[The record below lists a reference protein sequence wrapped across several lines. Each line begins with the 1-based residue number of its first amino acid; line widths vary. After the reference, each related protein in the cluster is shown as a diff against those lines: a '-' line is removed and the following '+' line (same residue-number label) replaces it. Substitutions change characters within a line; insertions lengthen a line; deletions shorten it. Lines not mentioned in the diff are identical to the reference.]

1 MEIYGFVRGA
11 LAWMASIACL
21 IAVNSPLLYATYRIG
36 AGRVAEDD
44 ETRID
49 NDELW
54 TRSLYASGVLAVM
67 TAAFLFVNYVVAVWA
82 DGPAGI
88 VHFATFLAYLPAAA
102 FVLTYFFAQDDFF
115 KGLGHT
121 ALFFGLSIL
130 PLYLIDWFVPFWSYW
145 VGFLE
150 GWLKPVVA

>member
-21 IAVNSPLLYATYRIG
+21 IAINSPLLYATYRIS

-44 ETRID
+44 ETRMD

-54 TRSLYASGVLAVM
+54 MRSLYASGVLAVM
-67 TAAFLFVNYVVAVWA
+67 TAAFFFVDLVVADWA
-82 DGPAGI
+82 GGPPGI
-88 VHFATFLAYLPAAA
+88 VHFAIFLAYIPAAA

-115 KGLGHT
+115 TGLGHA
-121 ALFFGLSIL
+121 ALFFLLPIIVLYPLSMI
-130 PLYLIDWFVPFWSYW
+130 VPFWNYW

-150 GWLKPVVA
+150 SWLKPIA